1 VVSLKLKVVGYWGA
15 YPEPDSATSCY
26 IVSDNTSKIVI
37 DMGSGSLS
45 KLMKYEN
52 INKINDVIISHFHY
66 DHFVDIYPLQF
77 NSMIQQDI
85 GNRKDPVNIYTPYD
99 PLYSDTM
106 NYKTFTKNIL
116 YNQGSVFNI
125 SGLITTFLKT
135 NHVIDSYAVKLEKSG
150 KTLVYTS
157 DTAWSDELV
166 EFSKNADLL
175 ISEASL
181 FDEMKGKVEG
191 HLTAGEAGKLAYL
204 SNVKK
209 LLLTHFPHFGVI
221 ELLKKQASKYYK
233 KEIIL
238 AEENLSI
245 EL

>member
-1 VVSLKLKVVGYWGA
+1 MKLKVVGYWGA

-66 DHFVDIYPLQF
+66 DHFVDVYPLQF

-85 GNRKDPVNIYTPYD
+85 GNRKDPLNIYTPYD

-125 SGLITTFLKT
+125 NGFITTFLKT

-221 ELLKKQASKYYK
+221 GLLKKQASKYYK

>member
-1 VVSLKLKVVGYWGA
+1 MVSLKLKVVGYWGA

-26 IVSDNTSKIVI
+26 VVSDNNSKIVI

-45 KLMKYEN
+45 KLMKYED

-66 DHFVDIYPLQF
+66 DHFVDVYPLQF
-77 NSMIQQDI
+77 NSMIQQNLK
-85 GNRKDPVNIYTPYD
+85 NRKDPVNIYTPYD
-99 PLYSDTM
+99 PLYSDAM
-106 NYKTFTKNIL
+106 DYQTFTKNIMF
-116 YNQGSVFNI
+116 NQGSIFDIN
-125 SGLITTFLKT
+125 GFITTFLKT

-191 HLTAGEAGKLAYL
+191 HLTAGEAGKLACL

-238 AEENLSI
+238 AEENLTV

>member
-26 IVSDNTSKIVI
+26 VVSDNNSKIVI

-45 KLMKYEN
+45 KLMKYED

-66 DHFVDIYPLQF
+66 DHFVDVYPLQF
-77 NSMIQQDI
+77 NSMIQQNLK
-85 GNRKDPVNIYTPYD
+85 NRKDPVNIYTPYD
-99 PLYSDTM
+99 PLYSDAM
-106 NYKTFTKNIL
+106 DYQTFTKNIMF
-116 YNQGSVFNI
+116 NQGSIFDIN
-125 SGLITTFLKT
+125 GFITTFLKT

-191 HLTAGEAGKLAYL
+191 HLTAGEAGKLACL

-238 AEENLSI
+238 AEENLTV

>member
-26 IVSDNTSKIVI
+26 IVSDNNSKIVI

-45 KLMKYEN
+45 KLMKYED

-66 DHFVDIYPLQF
+66 DHFVDVYPLQF

-85 GNRKDPVNIYTPYD
+85 GNRKDPVKIYTPYD
-99 PLYSDTM
+99 PLYSEAM
-106 NYKTFTKNIL
+106 NYKTFTKNIF

-125 SGLITTFLKT
+125 NGFITTFLKT

-191 HLTAGEAGKLAYL
+191 HLTASEAGKLAYL
-204 SNVKK
+204 ANVKK

-238 AEENLSI
+238 AEENLTI

>member
-1 VVSLKLKVVGYWGA
+1 MKLKVVGYWGA

-26 IVSDNTSKIVI
+26 VVSDNNSKIVI

-45 KLMKYEN
+45 KLMKYED

-66 DHFVDIYPLQF
+66 DHFVDVYPLQF
-77 NSMIQQDI
+77 NSMIQQNLK
-85 GNRKDPVNIYTPYD
+85 NRKDPVNIYTPYD
-99 PLYSDTM
+99 PLYSDAM
-106 NYKTFTKNIL
+106 DYQTFTKNIMF
-116 YNQGSVFNI
+116 NQGSIFDIN
-125 SGLITTFLKT
+125 GFITTFLKT

-238 AEENLSI
+238 AEENLTV

>member
-1 VVSLKLKVVGYWGA
+1 MKLKVVGYWGA
-15 YPEPDSATSCY
+15 YPELDSATSCY
-26 IVSDNTSKIVI
+26 VVSDNNSKIVI

-45 KLMKYEN
+45 KLMKYED

-66 DHFVDIYPLQF
+66 DHFVDVYPLQF
-77 NSMIQQDI
+77 NSMIQQNLR
-85 GNRKDPVNIYTPYD
+85 NRKNPVNIYTPYD
-99 PLYSDTM
+99 PFYSDAM
-106 NYKTFTKNIL
+106 DYQTFTKNIM
-116 YNQGSVFNI
+116 YNQGSIFDIN
-125 SGLITTFLKT
+125 GFITTFLKT
-135 NHVIDSYAVKLEKSG
+135 NHVIDSYAVKFEKSG

-157 DTAWSDELV
+157 DTAWSEELV

-238 AEENLSI
+238 AEENLTI

>member
-1 VVSLKLKVVGYWGA
+1 MKLKVVGYWGA

-26 IVSDNTSKIVI
+26 VVSDNNSKIVI

-45 KLMKYEN
+45 KLMKYED

-66 DHFVDIYPLQF
+66 DHFVDVYPLQF
-77 NSMIQQDI
+77 NSMIQQNLK
-85 GNRKDPVNIYTPYD
+85 NRKDPVNIYTPYD
-99 PLYSDTM
+99 PLYSDAM
-106 NYKTFTKNIL
+106 DYQTFTKNIMF
-116 YNQGSVFNI
+116 NQGSIFDIN
-125 SGLITTFLKT
+125 GFITTFLKT

-191 HLTAGEAGKLAYL
+191 HLTAGEAGKLACL

-238 AEENLSI
+238 AEENLTV